1 MQQGIQR
8 LDFVPIL
15 DFHYRLLAK
24 SKYDIDNRYS
34 VVFDAIDTPSEK
46 DIAEIREITSRC
58 DLNYIQAGV
67 ISPEEV
73 RGVLREDINSGYN
86 ALTEEIEEQEQDPFE
101 GIGGSGNSAKPF

>member
-1 MQQGIQR
+1 MQQGIQC
-8 LDFVPIL
+8 LDFAPIL

-24 SKYDIDNRYS
+24 SKYNLDNRYS
-34 VVFDAIDTPSEK
+34 VVFNAIDTPSEK

-73 RGVLREDINSGYN
+73 RGVLREDEKSGYN
-86 ALTEEIEEQEQDPFE
+86 ALAEEMDTAEKDPFSE
-101 GIGGSGNSAKPF
+101 LLEPGLGL